1 MAALMETYMAKLEV
15 EARPGAGVTQY
26 SLFVDGV
33 AVTTDS
39 RHRGS
44 VSCEGRSGD
53 GSNHSL
59 LYAFVGSP
67 GGSLS
72 FTLRC
77 GGREVCRVRRARI
90 EEPGNARRAGRMM
103 FEI

>member
-1 MAALMETYMAKLEV
+1 MAKLEV

-44 VSCEGRSGD
+44 VSCEGRPARSRRNRRRQCD
-53 GSNHSL
+53 RHPRDCRGSCLTNDAVL
-59 LYAFVGSP
+59 QD
-67 GGSLS
+67 
-72 FTLRC
+72 
-77 GGREVCRVRRARI
+77 I
-90 EEPGNARRAGRMM
+90 
-103 FEI
+103 

>member
-1 MAALMETYMAKLEV
+1 MAKLEV
-15 EARPGAGVTQY
+15 EAWPGAGVTQY
-26 SLFVDGV
+26 SLFVDGI

-44 VSCEGRSGD
+44 VRCEGRVGD

-77 GGREVCRVRRARI
+77 GCRELCRVTPARI
-90 EEPGNARRAGRMM
+90 DSAGNARKAGRMV
-103 FEI
+103 FEL

>member
-1 MAALMETYMAKLEV
+1 MARLEV
-15 EARPGAGVTQY
+15 EARPGAGVVQY
-26 SLFVDGV
+26 SLFVDGI

-44 VSCEGRSGD
+44 VSCEGRIGD

-77 GGREVCRVRRARI
+77 GGRELCRVNPARI
-90 EEPGNARRAGRMM
+90 EGRGNARRAGRLT
-103 FEI
+103 FAL

>member
-1 MAALMETYMAKLEV
+1 MAKLEV
-15 EARPGAGVTQY
+15 EARPGDGVTQY
-26 SLFVDGV
+26 SLFVDGI

-44 VSCEGRSGD
+44 VSCEGRVGD

-59 LYAFVGSP
+59 LYVFVGSP
-67 GGSLS
+67 GGTLS

-77 GGREVCRVRRARI
+77 AGREVCRIRRARI
-90 EEPGNARRAGRMM
+90 GEGGKARSAGRTV
-103 FEI
+103 FAL

>member
-1 MAALMETYMAKLEV
+1 MARLEV
-15 EARPGAGVTQY
+15 EARPGEGVTQY
-26 SLFVDGV
+26 SLFVDGI

-44 VSCEGRSGD
+44 VSCDGRIGD

-67 GGSLS
+67 GGTLS

-90 EEPGNARRAGRMM
+90 EDSGKARSAGRMV
-103 FEI
+103 FAL

>member
-1 MAALMETYMAKLEV
+1 MAKLEV

-26 SLFVDGV
+26 SLFVDGI

-44 VSCEGRSGD
+44 VRCDGRVGD

-59 LYAFVGSP
+59 LYAFVGDP
-67 GGSLS
+67 GGSLG
-72 FTLRC
+72 FTLRS
-77 GGREVCRVRRARI
+77 GGRELCRVRRAPI
-90 EEPGNARRAGRMM
+90 VGAGNARKAGRMV
-103 FEI
+103 FAL

>member
-1 MAALMETYMAKLEV
+1 MAKLEV

-26 SLFVDGV
+26 SLFVDGI

-39 RHRGS
+39 RHRCS
-44 VSCEGRSGD
+44 VRCEGRVGD

-67 GGSLS
+67 GGCLS

-77 GGREVCRVRRARI
+77 GGREVCRVRKARI
-90 EEPGNARRAGRMM
+90 DSAGNARRAGRMV
-103 FEI
+103 FEL

>member
-1 MAALMETYMAKLEV
+1 MAKLEV
-15 EARPGAGVTQY
+15 VARPGAGVTQY
-26 SLFVDGV
+26 SLFVDGI

-44 VSCEGRSGD
+44 VRCEGRSGD
-53 GSNHSL
+53 GSSHSL

-67 GGSLS
+67 GGSLG

-77 GGREVCRVRRARI
+77 GGRELCRIAPARI
-90 EEPGNARRAGRMM
+90 DSAGNARKAGRMV
-103 FEI
+103 FAL

>member
-1 MAALMETYMAKLEV
+1 MSTLVEAFMAKLEV

-26 SLFVDGV
+26 SLFVDGI
-33 AVTTDS
+33 AVTTDA

-44 VSCEGRSGD
+44 VRCDGRIGD

-72 FTLRC
+72 ATLRC
-77 GGREVCRVRRARI
+77 GGREVCRVSQARI
-90 EEPGNARRAGRMM
+90 AAAGNARSAGRMV
-103 FEI
+103 FEL

>member
-1 MAALMETYMAKLEV
+1 MAKLEV

-26 SLFVDGV
+26 SLFIDGI

-44 VSCEGRSGD
+44 VRCEGRVGD
-53 GSNHSL
+53 GSSHSL

-67 GGSLS
+67 GGTLS

-77 GGREVCRVRRARI
+77 GGRELCRVSPARI
-90 EEPGNARRAGRMM
+90 DSAGNARRAGRMV
-103 FEI
+103 FAL